1 MAEEVRFSDTIL
13 GNIVKDATIN
23 WDYEHSTMEEKVAA
37 AQAKVDTIGMLPTV
51 AERVSEAKNTVGI
64 SVDDS
69 IKGIA
74 EVAGLSEDEKRQ
86 LTEDINTK
94 GRISPELAQK
104 VAKAFEMNGKESSII
119 KVLSIVHD
127 GWVRDVKRDPETN
140 EIVKY
145 NNGRKFEDP
154 GRMKKLY
161 QFTPLQLL
169 NFGEAKLDLLFLKP
183 LLDNMGIEV
192 DEQTLETVFLQ
203 EQQAFLDAHGIKD
216 TKDLK
221 AKLQEGAAFYPALE
235 GIKGATGDLITDRL
249 AAEDFSLD
257 MMTEQVA
264 KNARVPE
271 KAKETVDLDQVQEVA
286 ETLTKS
292 VADKTTLDIRTSET
306 PGKDDKAVEE
316 QGE

>member
-1 MAEEVRFSDTIL
+1 MLDFLKNYYVFL
-13 GNIVKDATIN
+13 LVLMIVSYLVPKEAYKTYI
-23 WDYEHSTMEEKVAA
+23 
-37 AQAKVDTIGMLPTV
+37 QFFIGIFV
-51 AERVSEAKNTVGI
+51 VV
-64 SVDDS
+64 
-69 IKGIA
+69 
-74 EVAGLSEDEKRQ
+74 
-86 LTEDINTK
+86 
-94 GRISPELAQK
+94 
-104 VAKAFEMNGKESSII
+104 
-119 KVLSIVHD
+119 
-127 GWVRDVKRDPETN
+127 
-140 EIVKY
+140 
-145 NNGRKFEDP
+145 
-154 GRMKKLY
+154 
-161 QFTPLQLL
+161 
-169 NFGEAKLDLLFLKP
+169 LFLKP